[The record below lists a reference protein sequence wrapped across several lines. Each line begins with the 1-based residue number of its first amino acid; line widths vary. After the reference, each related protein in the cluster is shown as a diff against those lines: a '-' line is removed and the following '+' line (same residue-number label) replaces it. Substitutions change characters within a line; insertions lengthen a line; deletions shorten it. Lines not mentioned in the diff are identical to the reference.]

1 MSRCN
6 ENMITRRNK
15 GRFANVV
22 FQRNGIMRSR
32 PDITNRVWSENQVVH
47 LNRFQ
52 CAKEYARQ
60 ALVNEEISA
69 FYLGNL
75 SRFKRNRS
83 VFVGVYQLAI
93 MDFMKPPVIRNVR
106 LNNASFNNPGVI
118 EISVYDDFTVT
129 RVAVQLISADGII
142 LEEGDAVE
150 KVGLLECLY
159 CVRDK
164 STLKPGNIL
173 RVRAWGYP
181 GNFTENDF
189 DLLNL
194 L

>member
-6 ENMITRRNK
+6 ENVITRQNK
-15 GRFANVV
+15 GRLANVV
-22 FQRNGIMRSR
+22 LQRNGIMRSR
-32 PDITNRVWSENQVVH
+32 PYITKRVWSENQVLH
-47 LNRFQ
+47 LSRFQ
-52 CAKEYARQ
+52 CAKEYGRRAM
-60 ALVNEEISA
+60 ADAGMSA
-69 FYLGNL
+69 FYQEHL
-75 SRFKRNRS
+75 SGFKRNRS
-83 VFVGVYQLAI
+83 AFIGVYQLAI

-106 LNNASFNNPGVI
+106 LHNTSFSNPGVI
-118 EISVYDDFTVT
+118 EISTYDDFTVT

-159 CVRDK
+159 SVRDK

-181 GNFTENDF
+181 GNLTENDF